1 MENDG
6 EFEKAIQVYESIVQ
20 KEGEQST
27 VSSHLKKLK
36 ESWQVKDESHR
47 QARDF
52 IYGAWP
58 KYVTA
63 SQMKDH
69 MPQARQ
75 AFQVCRAAGDRL
87 SPVRLLKA
95 NIAHT
100 AQLNKE
106 SEGLEPEKNE
116 EDRTKFQ
123 TIADVADEL
132 KKLTE
137 EVNTFLNESK

>member
-1 MENDG
+1 
-6 EFEKAIQVYESIVQ
+6 
-20 KEGEQST
+20 
-27 VSSHLKKLK
+27 
-36 ESWQVKDESHR
+36 
-47 QARDF
+47 
-52 IYGAWP
+52 
-58 KYVTA
+58 
-63 SQMKDH
+63 MKDH